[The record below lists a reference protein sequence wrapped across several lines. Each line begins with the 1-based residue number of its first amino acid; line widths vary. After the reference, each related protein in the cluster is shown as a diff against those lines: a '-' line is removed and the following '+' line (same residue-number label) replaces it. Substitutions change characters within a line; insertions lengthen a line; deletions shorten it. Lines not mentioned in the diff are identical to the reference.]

1 MSLFTL
7 FGTCRITKIV
17 LNYKCICLL
26 KDILFRA
33 AITCMGYMYKNLGR
47 MMGRSYEETV
57 YILIKCLKNAESQMR
72 VEIIITLEKV
82 GNKLIIFK
90 YLIYIIF
97 EKTVYVEQ

>member
-1 MSLFTL
+1 
-7 FGTCRITKIV
+7 
-17 LNYKCICLL
+17 L